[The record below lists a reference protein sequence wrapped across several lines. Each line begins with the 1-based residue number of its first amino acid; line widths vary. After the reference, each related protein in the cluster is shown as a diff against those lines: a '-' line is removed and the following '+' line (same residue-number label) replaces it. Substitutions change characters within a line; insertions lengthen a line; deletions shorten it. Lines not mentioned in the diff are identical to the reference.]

1 MEYLVPLVI
10 VLVIVIVVIVASRF
24 MGRKGRAIQDA
35 EGPKPRTAA
44 PSERKPRVTREMAVE
59 AAAKLTPETH
69 RAVYSLIARQQVL
82 NAVQAYRKAT
92 GTSLGKSAAA
102 VAALAEYPQPLPEQP
117 ADAPLVVEDI
127 LQAAPKPAGPTP
139 ATPKAADPGQSES
152 GQSGSGQPNSGQP
165 NSGQSKSGKDTTER
179 AEGRAVPAAPSYRYR
194 AIVSRGDEVREV
206 ASTRLNEEVFGR
218 IRSLA
223 LSGDLDGA
231 ARLLRNHAD
240 LSEDDAREFVSM
252 IGPER

>member
-139 ATPKAADPGQSES
+139 ATPKAADPGQS
-152 GQSGSGQPNSGQP
+152 GSGQPNSGQP
-165 NSGQSKSGKDTTER
+165 KSGKDTTER